1 MLTLTLYYAT
11 NRNHLG
17 ERWTPD
23 SYGQDFSADRANNLR
38 FGRIT
43 VEVGANKVADCLN
56 AKVYNRTGNGDGLAT
71 YIEKKLRKKHLI
83 AAFQEPEHLSDTT
96 NANLG
101 STTAFHELKKQM
113 ETKRDLV
120 VFIHG
125 FNVDWFQAVASA
137 MALELMLNRHS
148 QNDKKLKDTSVF
160 LFSWP
165 SNGDMLKNKAY
176 LSDRNDARD
185 SSVAVARG
193 FLKLRDFLMTLRP
206 KHNDPAIKECGQ
218 QLHLLCHSMGNY
230 VLQHALVSLQK
241 LNNQK
246 HFPQLFQHIFMCAPD
261 VDDNIFENERPM
273 VNLHRLAKHV
283 TVYYNKG
290 DLAMYISDYTKG
302 NTDRLGH
309 NGSARPLQ
317 LHNKV
322 SQVNCSDIVGGIT
335 EHSYYLWATV
345 NDDIRKSIDDI
356 AYDDSARKRKSKSAQ
371 VWRLI

>member
-11 NRNHLG
+11 NRNHIG
-17 ERWTPD
+17 DRWSPD

-38 FGRIT
+38 FGQ
-43 VEVGANKVADCLN
+43 VSVDVSANKVQEHLN
-56 AKVYNRTGNGDGLAT
+56 STVDNRSGDGESLAC

-83 AAFQEPEHLSDTT
+83 NAFEEPDSLADTTTAQLPSVKAFQ
-96 NANLG
+96 A
-101 STTAFHELKKQM
+101 LKKQM
-113 ETKRDLV
+113 ETKQDLV
-120 VFIHG
+120 IFIHG
-125 FNVDWFQAVASA
+125 FNVDWFEAVASA
-137 MALELMLNRHS
+137 LALELMLNRHS
-148 QNDKKLKDTSVF
+148 FNNEEQKDTCVF

-165 SNGDMLKNKAY
+165 SNGAMMKNKAY

-185 SSVAVARG
+185 SSIAVARG

-206 KHNDPAIKECGQ
+206 VHPDPLINECGQ

-230 VLQHALVSLQK
+230 VLQHALVSLDK

-246 HFPQLFQHIFMCAPD
+246 RFPQLFHHIFMCAPD
-261 VDDNIFENERPM
+261 VDDNIFEQDRPM
-273 VNLHRLAKHV
+273 ANLHRLAKQV
-283 TVYYNKG
+283 TVYYNNG

-309 NGSARPLQ
+309 NGTARPLQ

-322 SQVNCSDIVGGIT
+322 SQVNCSKIVGGIT

-345 NDDIRKSIDDI
+345 NEDIRQSIDGVP
-356 AYDDSARKRKSKSAQ
+356 YEDSTRNRQSKSAQ
-371 VWRLI
+371 VWRLT

>member
-11 NRNHLG
+11 NRNHVG
-17 ERWTPD
+17 ERWSPD

-38 FGRIT
+38 FGQVC
-43 VEVGANKVADCLN
+43 VEVSANKVKEHLN
-56 AKVYNRTGNGDGLAT
+56 STVDKRSGDGESLSS

-83 AAFQEPEHLSDTT
+83 
-96 NANLG
+96 
-101 STTAFHELKKQM
+101 TAFEEPDNLADATTTELPSIKVFHALKKQM
-113 ETKRDLV
+113 ETKQDLV
-120 VFIHG
+120 IFIHG
-125 FNVDWFQAVASA
+125 FNVDWFEAVASA
-137 MALELMLNRHS
+137 LALELMLNRHS
-148 QNDKKLKDTSVF
+148 LNNEEQKDTCVF

-165 SNGDMLKNKAY
+165 SDGAMMKNKAY

-185 SSVAVARG
+185 SSIAVARG

-206 KHNDPAIKECGQ
+206 AHSDPSIKECGQ

-230 VLQHALVSLQK
+230 VLQHALVSLDK

-246 HFPQLFQHIFMCAPD
+246 RFPQLFHHIFMCAPD
-261 VDDNIFENERPM
+261 VDDNIFEQDRPM
-273 VNLHRLAKHV
+273 VNLHRLAKQV
-283 TVYYNKG
+283 TVYYNNG

-309 NGSARPLQ
+309 NGTARPLQ

-322 SQVNCSDIVGGIT
+322 SQVNCSKIVGGIT

-345 NDDIRKSIDDI
+345 NEDIRQSIDGVP
-356 AYDDSARKRKSKSAQ
+356 YDDSTRNRQSKSAQ
-371 VWRLI
+371 VWRLT

>member
-17 ERWTPD
+17 ERWSPD

-43 VEVGANKVADCLN
+43 VEVSANKVTDYLN
-56 AKVYNRTGNGDGLAT
+56 DKVNDRAGNGESLAC
-71 YIEKKLRKKHLI
+71 YLEKKLRKKHLI
-83 AAFQEPEHLSDTT
+83 SAFQEPEDASNTS
-96 NANLG
+96 NAVLA
-101 STTAFHELKKQM
+101 STTAFHELKQQM

-125 FNVDWFQAVASA
+125 FNVDWFEAVASA

-148 QNDKKLKDTSVF
+148 ENNNKLKDTSVF

-165 SNGDMLKNKAY
+165 SNGEMIKNKAY

-206 KHNDPAIKECGQ
+206 KHNDPTIKECGQ

-230 VLQHALVSLQK
+230 VLQHALVSLDK

-273 VNLHRLAKHV
+273 VNLHRLAKQV

-345 NDDIRKSIDDI
+345 NEDIRQSIDDI
-356 AYDDSARKRKSKSAQ
+356 AYDDNARKRKIKSAQ
-371 VWRLI
+371 VWRLT

>member
-17 ERWTPD
+17 DRWSPD

-38 FGRIT
+38 FGH
-43 VEVGANKVADCLN
+43 VSVDVSANKVKEHLN
-56 AKVYNRTGNGDGLAT
+56 DSVDNRTGDGESLAG

-83 AAFQEPEHLSDTT
+83 SAFEEPEDLKGTKNSPLPSIKAFQ
-96 NANLG
+96 A
-101 STTAFHELKKQM
+101 LKKQM
-113 ETKRDLV
+113 ESKKDLV

-125 FNVDWFQAVASA
+125 FNVDWFEAVSSA
-137 MALELMLNRHS
+137 LALELMLNRHS
-148 QNDKKLKDTSVF
+148 HDDDEQKDTSVF

-165 SNGDMLKNKAY
+165 SNGAMMKNKAY

-185 SSVAVARG
+185 SSIAVARG

-206 KHNDPAIKECGQ
+206 THKDPLIEECGQ

-230 VLQHALVSLQK
+230 VLQHALVSLDK
-241 LNNQK
+241 LNNHK

-261 VDDNIFENERPM
+261 VDDNIFEEDRPM
-273 VNLHRLAKHV
+273 VNLHRLAKQV
-283 TVYYNKG
+283 TVYYNNG

-309 NGSARPLQ
+309 NGTARPMQ

-322 SQVNCSDIVGGIT
+322 SQVNCSKIVGGIT

-345 NDDIRKSIDDI
+345 NEDIRQSIDGI
-356 AYDDSARKRKSKSAQ
+356 PYEDSTRNRQCKSAQ
-371 VWRLI
+371 VWRLT